1 MAAAEG
7 EERDTPGPAPD
18 PREPRRISGR
28 GGAMTHVPAEEL
40 ESLALDELPRDRA
53 EQVEAH
59 AAACPQCARELSWL
73 RAEQTLLARRPP
85 AQTAHLWA
93 GIAARLRHPRR
104 RPHRAWRISVGAAVA
119 AAAPAVLLAP
129 GRARPEPAAP
139 PTPPAARQQRRR
151 PAVRPKAPPPPGPAP
166 GGLRGA
172 REGGEAGEA

>member
-7 EERDTPGPAPD
+7 EERDPPGPAPD

-53 EQVEAH
+53 AQVEAH
-59 AAACPQCARELSWL
+59 AAACPHCARELSWL

-104 RPHRAWRISVGAAVA
+104 RPHRAWRISVGAAA
-119 AAAPAVLLAP
+119 AAAGAAGRRGTGRAPARPAAAAAT
-129 GRARPEPAAP
+129 RARPG
-139 PTPPAARQQRRR
+139 RRR
-151 PAVRPKAPPPPGPAP
+151 GGP
-166 GGLRGA
+166 
-172 REGGEAGEA
+172 

>member
-7 EERDTPGPAPD
+7 EERDPPGPAPD

-53 EQVEAH
+53 AQVEAH
-59 AAACPQCARELSWL
+59 AAACPHCARELSWL

-93 GIAARLRHPRR
+93 GIAARLRHPLR
-104 RPHRAWRISVGAAVA
+104 RPHRAWRISVASGVA
-119 AAAPAVLLAP
+119 ADDVNVRMRVLDGYA
-129 GRARPEPAAP
+129 GY
-139 PTPPAARQQRRR
+139 
-151 PAVRPKAPPPPGPAP
+151 
-166 GGLRGA
+166 LRSL
-172 REGGEAGEA
+172 RDVVQDSEEAIP

>member
-7 EERDTPGPAPD
+7 EERDPRGRAPD
-18 PREPRRISGR
+18 PREPGGISGR

-53 EQVEAH
+53 AQVEAH
-59 AAACPQCARELSWL
+59 AAACPHCARELSWL

-104 RPHRAWRISVGAAVA
+104 RPHRAWRISVGAA
-119 AAAPAVLLAP
+119 AAPRGP
-129 GRARPEPAAP
+129 GGRRGTGRPRPEPAALQ
-139 PTPPAARQQRRR
+139 TPQATRQQRQW
-151 PAVRPKAPPPPGPAP
+151 PAIDPKA
-166 GGLRGA
+166 L
-172 REGGEAGEA
+172 

>member
-7 EERDTPGPAPD
+7 EERDPPGPAPD

-53 EQVEAH
+53 AQVEAH
-59 AAACPQCARELSWL
+59 AAACPHCARELSWL

-119 AAAPAVLLAP
+119 AAAAPGPLAP
-129 GRARPEPAAP
+129 GRAPPEPAAP
-139 PTPPAARQQRRR
+139 PTPPATPQKR
-151 PAVRPKAPPPPGPAP
+151 PTAAVDPKAPPPLDRAPAGFP
-166 GGLRGA
+166 DGA
-172 REGGEAGEA
+172 QGAQAGD

>member
-7 EERDTPGPAPD
+7 EERDPPGPAPD

-53 EQVEAH
+53 AQVEAH
-59 AAACPQCARELSWL
+59 AAACPHCARELSWL

-85 AQTAHLWA
+85 APTAHLWA

-119 AAAPAVLLAP
+119 AAAAGGLVVTGRPRPGPGAPRTTRRHPEGP
-129 GRARPEPAAP
+129 GRPPETLP
-139 PTPPAARQQRRR
+139 
-151 PAVRPKAPPPPGPAP
+151 
-166 GGLRGA
+166 
-172 REGGEAGEA
+172 